1 MDVVKISGIKCDN
14 TEFDYRDDSVL
25 FEDYHNWFNKPYPK
39 CGENLLTEKDYNFT
53 KTIVDKFNNFDIG
66 FLTSENVDSTEMLG
80 ETETNELLETMK
92 EIPNEKLAETLDI
105 VYALLKQ
112 MGENN

>member
-39 CGENLLTEKDYNFT
+39 
-53 KTIVDKFNNFDIG
+53 
-66 FLTSENVDSTEMLG
+66 
-80 ETETNELLETMK
+80 